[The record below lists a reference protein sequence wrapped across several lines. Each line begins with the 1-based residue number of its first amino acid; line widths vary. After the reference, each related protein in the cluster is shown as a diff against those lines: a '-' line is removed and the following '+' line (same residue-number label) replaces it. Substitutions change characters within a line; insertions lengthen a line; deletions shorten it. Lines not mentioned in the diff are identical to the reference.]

1 MMGMELRDQ
10 RDTVYVA
17 AAPPKTLSGDL
28 LKKAASLIG
37 KEIAD
42 TRLLLA
48 GELPR
53 VLASMPDSATAESTA
68 RGLREAGFA
77 AFVCRDSDLR
87 NRAESFLARM
97 VIPAER
103 AVTFRDRHGREVG
116 IEKGDAFLIIRG
128 KLRAAAPEEIPTTKR
143 KLNVTATVLTGG
155 LPIMRRVTKETP
167 RESSQAED
175 FMAIYDRRSS
185 DPRVEMS
192 RSHMDYAFLGQEL
205 TPFALA
211 NFEIVAKK
219 LREWLPP
226 AIFDDRLS
234 RHFKT
239 DLPSAGPEE
248 ALEINRKLIYLNFLA
263 MERQA
268 RWGSP

>member
-1 MMGMELRDQ
+1 MGAEQ
-10 RDTVYVA
+10 RDRQDTLYVA
-17 AAPPKTLSGDL
+17 AAPPKTLSDEL

-37 KEIAD
+37 KDIAD

-68 RGLREAGFA
+68 RGLQDAGFV
-77 AFVCRDSDLR
+77 AFVCGDSELR
-87 NRAESFLARM
+87 NRAESFLART

-103 AVTFRDRHGREVG
+103 AVTFRDRHGGEVV
-116 IEKGDAFLIIRG
+116 IEAGDAFLIIRG
-128 KLRAAAPEEIPTTKR
+128 KLRAAAPENTSTTKM

-155 LPIMRRVTKETP
+155 LPIMRRVTKETT

-192 RSHMDYAFLGQEL
+192 RSQMDYAFLGPEL

-219 LREWLPP
+219 LREWFPP

-239 DLPSAGPEE
+239 DLPSEGPGE
-248 ALEINRKLIYLNFLA
+248 ALEINRKLIYLNYLA
-263 MERQA
+263 MERRA
-268 RWGSP
+268 R